1 MADLN
6 KELLALLAANP
17 QLLQQSASQYNSGGW
32 NFSDVMMQRPGS
44 VMSESEAGPQL
55 ANAYAFTD
63 RPEMMRQAGASI
75 DPQTG
80 MVSIGG
86 QTMSADDF
94 AKRYKVAMKE
104 LSGET
109 GSGAT
114 DWQQRLVDSQT
125 GTVAG
130 GDGWTTPG
138 FDLMKDVILPG
149 AAVWGGGYLL
159 GSALGG
165 AGLGGLG
172 GAAGG
177 GDIAGLAA
185 NQVGALGGA
194 GGGLGGVGGASGVAA
209 MEALPALTTIGASS
223 IPEIATLASTLGPDF
238 GIAALMESAGLSTLG
253 ASMVPTSVESMGALE
268 SLAPVGQSTV
278 QSIAPLT
285 NTLGADYGL
294 AELSKLAGSA
304 LTPAS
309 GSAVKNAMYG
319 DAGYGPGMTG
329 AQTSAYDS
337 VLGATGS
344 KTLADLAANST
355 IGSSLINGASGISN
369 LVGGGGNL
377 ASLVGAV
384 AGASEGGKPNVQTN
398 ESKIDPRMQQYLYG
412 TGYGDAN
419 SLLGAAQKLYQQN
432 PTGINP
438 TMQQGM
444 DMQKA
449 ALTDPAYAQSF
460 QAMRNAGT
468 GLLSQG
474 VAANPFASGN
484 AGGLLNMGQP
494 NAQAGGAGG
503 LMNIDPNAANRL
515 IQMGRGLLPGSI

>member
-6 KELLALLAANP
+6 QELLALLAANP
-17 QLLQQSASQYNSGGW
+17 QLLQQSASQYNPGGW

-44 VMSESEAGPQL
+44 VMSESEAGPLL

-63 RPEMMRQAGASI
+63 RPEMMQQAGATI

-125 GTVAG
+125 GTIAG
-130 GDGWTTPG
+130 ADGWTTPG
-138 FDLMKDVILPG
+138 FDLMKDIILPG
-149 AAVWGGGYLL
+149 AAVWGGGYML

-185 NQVGALGGA
+185 NQVGALG
-194 GGGLGGVGGASGVAA
+194 SGVSA
-209 MEALPALTTIGASS
+209 MEAMPALTTIGASS
-223 IPEIATLASTLGPDF
+223 VPEIATLASTLGADY
-238 GIAALMESAGLSTLG
+238 GVGSLMASAGLGGMGSGLG
-253 ASMVPTSVESMGALE
+253 SLTSVESMAGMEPLAGIGASGVE
-268 SLAPVGQSTV
+268 SIPTLASQ
-278 QSIAPLT
+278 
-285 NTLGADYGL
+285 LGADYGV
-294 AELSKLAGSA
+294 GA
-304 LTPAS
+304 LTGLNPGLS
-309 GSAVKNAMYG
+309 PGVKNALYG
-319 DAGYGPGMTG
+319 ETGYGPGMTG
-329 AQTSAYDS
+329 AETSAYDS
-337 VLGATGS
+337 ILGATGS
-344 KTLADLAANST
+344 SGLAG
-355 IGSSLINGASGISN
+355 IGSSIASGVGSVAN
-369 LVGGGGNL
+369 LVGGSSNL
-377 ASLVGAV
+377 AGLIGAV
-384 AGASEGGKPNVQTN
+384 AGAAEGGKPNTQTS
-398 ESKIDPRMQQYLYG
+398 ESKLDPRMAQYLYG

-438 TMQQGM
+438 TMQQGL

-460 QAMRNAGT
+460 QAMRNAGA
-468 GLLSQG
+468 GLLGQG
-474 VAANPFASGN
+474 VAANPFTSGQAS
-484 AGGLLNMGQP
+484 GLLNMGQP
-494 NAQAGGAGG
+494 NAQAGGG
-503 LMNIDPNAANRL
+503 LMNIDPNAAQRL
-515 IQMGRGLLPGSI
+515 IKVGRGLLPNSI